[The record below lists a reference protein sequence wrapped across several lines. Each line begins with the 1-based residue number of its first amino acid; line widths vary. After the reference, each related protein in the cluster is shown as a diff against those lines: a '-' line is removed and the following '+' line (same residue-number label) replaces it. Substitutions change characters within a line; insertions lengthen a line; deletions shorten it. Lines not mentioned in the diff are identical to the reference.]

1 MRLKQARQAAGL
13 TQPQAV
19 AQLRHAPNGFDVP
32 MLSRCESGFVVPTPP
47 TLRELAALYGTEI
60 AALYEP
66 AELDYGLGG
75 PKKPAGKAG
84 GKEAYKL
91 TVRLDPGLA
100 SRLMEALDVLGIDGP
115 TAWVTRYARYTV
127 RRARL
132 AAGKTR
138 TDVDGTPTSGARD
151 QTMGRTCPPQV
162 RDGTRCE
169 TCISLS
175 LPSRGLATPEA
186 HSRQGATRC
195 PQGRDAPPAGALSA
209 GAPPAG
215 EKKSAAGAATPAG
228 AGGDGTA
235 K

>member
-115 TAWVTRYARYTV
+115 TAWVTRYAKRTI
-127 RRARL
+127 RRAEKQN
-132 AAGKTR
+132 G
-138 TDVDGTPTSGARD
+138 
-151 QTMGRTCPPQV
+151 Q
-162 RDGTRCE
+162 
-169 TCISLS
+169 
-175 LPSRGLATPEA
+175 
-186 HSRQGATRC
+186 
-195 PQGRDAPPAGALSA
+195 
-209 GAPPAG
+209 
-215 EKKSAAGAATPAG
+215 KKSAAGAATPAG
-228 AGGDGTA
+228 AKDNIA
-235 K
+235 PSV

>member
-19 AQLRHAPNGFDVP
+19 ARLRHAPRGFDVP

-47 TLRELAALYGTEI
+47 TLRELAALYGAEI

-66 AELDYGLGG
+66 AELDYGLGR

-127 RRARL
+127 RRAARRRTGTP
-132 AAGKTR
+132 AVSNSR
-138 TDVDGTPTSGARD
+138 TDVDGTPTSGARAP
-151 QTMGRTCPPQV
+151 G
-162 RDGTRCE
+162 G
-169 TCISLS
+169 
-175 LPSRGLATPEA
+175 EA
-186 HSRQGATRC
+186 DVPFPTSAEPRADNGGSAPMPR
-195 PQGRDAPPAGALSA
+195 RDAPPAGAKEKRRRC
-209 GAPPAG
+209 GNTGRRRRRRYRQVKKKIAP
-215 EKKSAAGAATPAG
+215 SV
-228 AGGDGTA
+228 
-235 K
+235 